1 MRSGVESSPERQA
14 DGVERVHVWAVLLVQ
29 AEAYELQRGALLA
42 QHEVAVCAGG
52 RRGELEHRR
61 EVVGQLVD
69 LPRNCVGMSERDPHG
84 YYYEK
89 QDAEE
94 QDQDR
99 AGAARRG
106 ARGSRVGDRA
116 RRGPPR
122 PCRRSWSMRLST
134 ALLAAG
140 GSVQALGVPSDRRIS
155 NEVIDELLAGA
166 STEEEIAGPGGLL
179 AELTKRL
186 VERAMEVEL
195 TDHVGYEPH
204 LEPPGGAENTRN
216 GTTPKTLI
224 TEHGKVPIDAPR
236 DRDGSFEPK
245 IVRKRQ
251 RRFVGFDEKILA
263 LYSRGLSTRDIEAHL
278 EEIYGVKVGRDLISR
293 VTDAVMD
300 DVREWG
306 KRPLEDIYPI
316 VFLDCMVLKI
326 REGGTVQR
334 RALYLALGVTLDGDR
349 DVLGMWFQETE
360 GAKFWM
366 QVLTDLKQRGVRDI
380 LIACVDGLTGFPEAI
395 EAIFP
400 KTTVQTCI
408 VHLIRNSLKY
418 VPRREREQVARDL
431 KPIYTAKDADQAHA
445 ELEAFDEKWGAR
457 FPVITQA
464 WLNAWEH
471 VIPFLA
477 FPDEVRRV
485 IYTTNAIEALNRQLR
500 KAIKTKG
507 SFPNEDAARKLVY
520 LALQNAVPQWTRTRN
535 WTTALL
541 AFKIHFGDRV
551 PDTAN

>member
-1 MRSGVESSPERQA
+1 MPSTTTEKEKARERA
-14 DGVERVHVWAVLLVQ
+14 SVPNR
-29 AEAYELQRGALLA
+29 
-42 QHEVAVCAGG
+42 
-52 RRGELEHRR
+52 
-61 EVVGQLVD
+61 
-69 LPRNCVGMSERDPHG
+69 M
-84 YYYEK
+84 
-89 QDAEE
+89 
-94 QDQDR
+94 
-99 AGAARRG
+99 
-106 ARGSRVGDRA
+106 
-116 RRGPPR
+116 
-122 PCRRSWSMRLST
+122 
-134 ALLAAG
+134 AAG
-140 GSVQALGVPSDRRIS
+140 GSPSGEATAAPPGILERLPDEIRRKLPD
-155 NEVIDELLAGA
+155 ELVDELLQGA
-166 STEEEIAGPGGLL
+166 RTEEEIVGPGGLL
-179 AELTKRL
+179 ARLTKRL

-195 TDHVGYEPH
+195 TDHLGYERH
-204 LEPPGGAENTRN
+204 QEPPGGTGNTRN
-216 GTTPKTLI
+216 GSMPKSLA
-224 TEHGKVPIDAPR
+224 TEHGPVAIETPR
-236 DRDGSFEPK
+236 DRQGTFEPK
-245 IVRKRQ
+245 IVKKRQ

-278 EEIYGVKVGRDLISR
+278 QEIYGVRVGRDLISR

-300 DVREWG
+300 DVREWA

-366 QVLTDLKQRGVRDI
+366 QVLNELKTRGVRDI
-380 LIACVDGLTGFPEAI
+380 LICCVDGLTGFPEAI

-408 VHLIRNSLKY
+408 VHLIRSSLKY

-431 KPIYTAKDADQAHA
+431 KPIYTAKDPDQAQA
-445 ELEAFDEKWGAR
+445 ELETFDEKWGQR
-457 FPVITQA
+457 FPVITKG
-464 WLNAWEH
+464 WLDAWEH

-520 LALQNAVPQWTRTRN
+520 LALQNAVPQWTRTRD
-535 WTTALL
+535 WTKALL

>member
-1 MRSGVESSPERQA
+1 MPRTTRSRTTQKHSS
-14 DGVERVHVWAVLLVQ
+14 VL
-29 AEAYELQRGALLA
+29 
-42 QHEVAVCAGG
+42 
-52 RRGELEHRR
+52 
-61 EVVGQLVD
+61 
-69 LPRNCVGMSERDPHG
+69 ERDPG
-84 YYYEK
+84 FEALGAGIAPGLPGE
-89 QDAEE
+89 DRSERERAEIG
-94 QDQDR
+94 
-99 AGAARRG
+99 AGQPRRG
-106 ARGSRVGDRA
+106 APAADPLDR
-116 RRGPPR
+116 R
-122 PCRRSWSMRLST
+122 PLSSELIDE
-134 ALLAAG
+134 AVESAAG
-140 GSVQALGVPSDRRIS
+140 RRRLRQALGVPSDRRIS

-179 AELTKRL
+179 AELTRRL

-195 TDHVGYEPH
+195 TDHVGYEAH
-204 LEPPGGAENTRN
+204 QEPPGGGENTRN

-224 TEHGKVPIDAPR
+224 CEHGKVAIDAPR
-236 DRDGSFEPK
+236 DRDGSFQPK

-251 RRFVGFDEKILA
+251 RRFQGFDDKILA

-278 EEIYGVKVGRDLISR
+278 QEIYGVNVGRDLISR
-293 VTDAVMD
+293 VTDGVMD
-300 DVREWG
+300 DVRDWA

-366 QVLTDLKQRGVRDI
+366 QVLTDLKQRGVQDI
-380 LIACVDGLTGFPEAI
+380 LIACVDGLTGFPDAI

-431 KPIYTAKDADQAHA
+431 KPIYTAKDADQAQA
-445 ELEAFDEKWGAR
+445 ELETFDQKWGAR

-535 WTTALL
+535 WTVALL

-551 PDTAN
+551 PDAN

>member
-1 MRSGVESSPERQA
+1 MG
-14 DGVERVHVWAVLLVQ
+14 
-29 AEAYELQRGALLA
+29 
-42 QHEVAVCAGG
+42 
-52 RRGELEHRR
+52 
-61 EVVGQLVD
+61 
-69 LPRNCVGMSERDPHG
+69 
-84 YYYEK
+84 
-89 QDAEE
+89 
-94 QDQDR
+94 
-99 AGAARRG
+99 AGAGNRPGYPSAGQPRRG
-106 ARGSRVGDRA
+106 APAADPPDRRPLASELIDEAVGS
-116 RRGPPR
+116 
-122 PCRRSWSMRLST
+122 
-134 ALLAAG
+134 AAG
-140 GSVQALGVPSDRRIS
+140 RRRLRQALGVPSDRGIS
-155 NEVIDELLAGA
+155 DEVIDELLAGA

-179 AELTKRL
+179 AQLTKRL

-204 LEPPGGAENTRN
+204 CEPPGGAENTRN

-224 TEHGKVPIDAPR
+224 TEHGKVEIDAPR
-236 DRDGSFEPK
+236 DRDGSFAPK
-245 IVRKRQ
+245 IIRKRQ
-251 RRFVGFDEKILA
+251 RRFVGFDDKILA

-278 EEIYGVKVGRDLISR
+278 AEIYGVKVGRDLISR

-300 DVREWG
+300 DVREWA

-316 VFLDCMVLKI
+316 VFLDCMVIKI

-366 QVLTDLKQRGVRDI
+366 QVLNDLKTRGVRDI
-380 LIACVDGLTGFPEAI
+380 LICCVDGLTGFPEAI

-408 VHLIRNSLKY
+408 VHLIRSSLKY

-431 KPIYTAKDADQAHA
+431 KPIYTAKDADQAQA
-445 ELEAFDEKWGAR
+445 ELEAFDEKWGQR

-464 WLNAWEH
+464 WLSAWEH

-485 IYTTNAIEALNRQLR
+485 IYTTDESVKGGRLISRSLSACGGAGLSARGVARRQGCRRLAVGMGLR
-500 KAIKTKG
+500 GPA
-507 SFPNEDAARKLVY
+507 
-520 LALQNAVPQWTRTRN
+520 
-535 WTTALL
+535 
-541 AFKIHFGDRV
+541 
-551 PDTAN
+551 